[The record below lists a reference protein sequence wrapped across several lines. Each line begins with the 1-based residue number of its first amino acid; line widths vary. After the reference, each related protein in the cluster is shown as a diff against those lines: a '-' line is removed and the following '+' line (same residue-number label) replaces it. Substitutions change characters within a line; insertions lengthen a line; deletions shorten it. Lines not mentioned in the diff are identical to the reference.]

1 MSDVIILLAP
11 YCIVMHTL
19 TRNLNVCHIKIVFE
33 GCDGTILA
41 LRHNNKFV
49 NEVNAG
55 DLAGVLLDRT
65 CFHADQGGQV
75 ADEGFITKPG
85 ADQVK

>member
-1 MSDVIILLAP
+1 MQS
-11 YCIVMHTL
+11 L

-33 GCDGTILA
+33 SCGATILA

-49 NEVNAG
+49 SEVDTG

-75 ADEGFITKPG
+75 ADEGFITKSG
-85 ADQVK
+85 GDQVK